1 MVDATLLARATP
13 CETRYCAA
21 ALQSACDD
29 GCARPRSGHEL
40 PTGAISYGPA
50 TSGGGDGE
58 ADGGGKSGGGA
69 GGGLGG
75 AEGSHGGSVGEFL
88 HWLAFGLAMHGRK
101 PPVAGSKK

>member
-1 MVDATLLARATP
+1 MLVDATLLARTTP

-21 ALQSACDD
+21 ALQSAFDD

-58 ADGGGKSGGGA
+58 ADGGGGGGGRL
-69 GGGLGG
+69 GGGSDGEHAG
-75 AEGSHGGSVGEFL
+75 IGSVFL
-88 HWLAFGLAMHGRK
+88 HWLPCGLAMHTRSSPLSMK
-101 PPVAGSKK
+101 